1 MQCVSAPR
9 PSINLGMQ
17 GLVAGRATRQE
28 MQMLF
33 RYAAPNA
40 KVVKEPF
47 QPVRRACS
55 PQNLEDFFVGPRG
68 FPGDFLRESCAD
80 SSNRSTLSTLPED
93 APVVGGGNPKI

>member
-55 PQNLEDFFVGPRG
+55 PQNLEDFFVGPAR
-68 FPGDFLRESCAD
+68 
-80 SSNRSTLSTLPED
+80 LS
-93 APVVGGGNPKI
+93 